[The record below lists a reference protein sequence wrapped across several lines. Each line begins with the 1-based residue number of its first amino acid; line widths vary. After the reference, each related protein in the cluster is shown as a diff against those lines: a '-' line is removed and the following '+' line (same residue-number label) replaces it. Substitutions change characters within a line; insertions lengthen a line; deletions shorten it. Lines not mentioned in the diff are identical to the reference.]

1 MAQLERLERLELIF
15 LPCTQ
20 GTPREADPM
29 TIETDDTTTMS
40 RAEVRAMVR
49 QLARVTAAM
58 SALVDVLEQQI
69 ADAEREIDHPSA
81 GIKHAGL
88 PASDQ

>member
-15 LPCTQ
+15 LPCTH

-29 TIETDDTTTMS
+29 TIETNDATTMS
-40 RAEVRAMVR
+40 REEVRAMVR

-58 SALVDVLEQQI
+58 TVLVDMLEQQI
-69 ADAEREIDHPSA
+69 VDAEREINQSA
-81 GIKHAGL
+81 DERSSSAR
-88 PASDQ
+88 